1 MYDTQLW
8 TPRAL
13 ELKDIIN
20 DRVSS
25 DYFLDL
31 QDQVDDAWNYFRS
44 LSGYERSQVLNQ
56 VAKPLTDKVNAYR
69 DETAKYAL
77 ELGQER
83 PLEQYTGKTIGD
95 LVLVGDYTGSEN
107 IARWLAAR
115 KLRGFGGSDIGDVLG
130 YTSGKFAKSPEEVVD
145 EKATLDLDF
154 EDTLANIESKNNSH
168 SGPFGRGNAWEP
180 VIAGMF
186 QRSRKDEMKVLEAKG
201 TFRSEKHQWQTLN
214 VDGLLCSDGVTPD
227 MILEVKT
234 SSLQWNGVIPV
245 GYRCQLLN
253 YLNGAGFYQGYFAVL
268 IGDNQ
273 YEEYEITADEPI
285 SGVPGDETFLEA
297 ISRIDGLWEMVLKE
311 RRRRYGRN
319 WEEYAEGMVDRFEE
333 KYQEYLAAK
342 EEGSDRVAEAPVPS
356 PARRSRAS
364 KSSASP
370 RRTATPRR
378 GASTRRAGER
388 REPAKSASERP
399 VRAQGRRSA
408 HKASLSDMPT
418 VSSRRRRL

>member
-31 QDQVDDAWNYFRS
+31 QDQADDAWTYFRT
-44 LSGYERSQVLNQ
+44 LNGYERSQVLKQ
-56 VAKPLTDKVNAYR
+56 VALPLTDKVNSYR
-69 DETAKYAL
+69 DETAKYAM
-77 ELGQER
+77 ELGQIR
-83 PLEQYTGKTIGD
+83 PLEQFTGDTIGG
-95 LVLVGDYTGSEN
+95 LKMAGDYAGTAN
-107 IARWLAAR
+107 IAKWLAAR

-130 YTSGKFAKSPEEVVD
+130 RTSGKFAKAPEDVVD

-154 EDTLANIESKNNSH
+154 KDTLEQIETKANSH

-186 QRSRKDEMKVLEAKG
+186 QRNHSNDMKVLEAKG
-201 TFRSEKHQWQTLN
+201 TYYSDKHPWQTVN

-234 SSLQWNGVIPV
+234 SSLQWDGVVPI
-245 GYRCQLLN
+245 GYRAQLLN
-253 YLNGAGFYQGYFAVL
+253 YLHAAGFYRGYFAVL

-273 YEEYEITADEPI
+273 YEEYEITIDETI
-285 SGVPGDETFLEA
+285 SGDPNDVTFPEA
-297 ISRIDGLWEMVLKE
+297 VKQIDDLWDLVIRE
-311 RRRRYGRN
+311 RRRRYGKN

-333 KYQEYLAAK
+333 KYQEYLDNKSEDA
-342 EEGSDRVAEAPVPS
+342 PS
-356 PARRSRAS
+356 PAPKTRPRPARKKAHSAPERPSRRARAARSDSPSKKLTHSRAPS
-364 KSSASP
+364 
-370 RRTATPRR
+370 
-378 GASTRRAGER
+378 
-388 REPAKSASERP
+388 
-399 VRAQGRRSA
+399 GRRSA
-408 HKASLSDMPT
+408 EVPSSIPSMPS